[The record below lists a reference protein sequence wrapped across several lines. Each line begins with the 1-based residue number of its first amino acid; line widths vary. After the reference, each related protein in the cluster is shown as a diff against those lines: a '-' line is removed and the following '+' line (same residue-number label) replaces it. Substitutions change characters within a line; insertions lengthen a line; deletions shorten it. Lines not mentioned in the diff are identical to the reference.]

1 MRSNLGMSLAS
12 VCLLFLFPS
21 LASSGAGQALERI
34 TPRAAVYHDV
44 VNVGIIQRNGKAL
57 LIDSG
62 EGSILRAAKELG
74 IGSID
79 WVLYTH
85 HHRDQCSGAPL
96 LKKAGV
102 KIAVPAAEARFFRDA
117 TQFWL
122 EADDLIDHRYC
133 FRPDLF
139 VLRSSVAPDRELAP
153 GEIFEW
159 DGIAIRVLPTP
170 GHTDGSVSYVATVD
184 GQTIAFTGDLIYG
197 PGQIWEFYS
206 LQKGFPGM
214 NTDYHGFGGAVAD
227 VEKSLDSVLA
237 LKPTVLV
244 PSHGKI
250 ISNPPEAVRL
260 LRKNVD
266 AMMDNFLTLAG
277 WRIDYPR
284 VRPEREVPMF
294 PRLPAVKSPTWIHRT
309 IQTSAYLQAEDKS
322 IFLLDAGYPPIVD
335 EIDRL
340 ARSETISGV
349 DAIWVSHYHDD
360 HVESVNAIRR
370 KYAAKVYAQAEL
382 RDVLEHPRAYLMP
395 CVFPESIHV
404 DYVIQE
410 GEVINWKGFKLTGYY
425 FPGQTIYHDAL
436 LIEKDGTRLF
446 VTGDS
451 MTNFAIDDYCSY
463 NRNVIGKGGGYER
476 CLRLLMQVKPDLMWA
491 AHYGP
496 LPVTQQYLQKAL
508 RLVEEREKL
517 GVALFPWDDPNFSL
531 DPGWVR
537 AYPYRQN
544 VFRGQPVAFEARIY
558 NYSESP
564 KTASVELRAPPGW
577 NLPKPETI
585 IIPAKS
591 EGTIRFTAVSAA
603 HPPLR
608 REVLGLAVHFDQRDL
623 GEIAEAIV
631 DYLE

>member
-1 MRSNLGMSLAS
+1 LLLLISNPASL
-12 VCLLFLFPS
+12 
-21 LASSGAGQALERI
+21 GAGRGLERI
-34 TPRAAVYHDV
+34 TPSTAVYHDV
-44 VNVGIIQRNGKAL
+44 VNVGIIQRNGKVL

-74 IGSID
+74 IGPID

-122 EADDLIDHRYC
+122 EADNLIDHRYY

-153 GEIFEW
+153 GEIFKWE
-159 DGIAIRVLPTP
+159 GIAIRVLPTP
-170 GHTDGSVSYVATVD
+170 GHTDGSVSFLATVD

-197 PGQIWEFYS
+197 PGQLWEFYS
-206 LQKGFPGM
+206 LQKHFPGM
-214 NTDYHGFGGAVAD
+214 KMDFHGFGGAVTD

-237 LKPTVLV
+237 LKPSVLV
-244 PSHGKI
+244 PSHGVI
-250 ISNPPEAVRL
+250 MRNPPEAVRL

-277 WRIDYPR
+277 WRIYFPDA
-284 VRPEREVPMF
+284 RPEREVPMF
-294 PRLPAVKSPTWIHRT
+294 PRLPAAKSPPWIHKS
-309 IQTSAYLQAEDKS
+309 IQTSAYLQADDKS
-322 IFLLDAGYPPIVD
+322 IFLLDAGFAPIVD

-340 ARSETISGV
+340 AKSGAISGV

-370 KYAAKVYAQAEL
+370 KYGAKLYAQAEL
-382 RDVLEHPRAYLMP
+382 RDILEHPRAYLMP
-395 CVFPESIHV
+395 CVFPESTHV
-404 DYVIQE
+404 DHVIQE

-436 LIEKDGTRLF
+436 LIEKNGTRLF

-451 MTNFAIDDYCSY
+451 MTNFAIDDYCIY
-463 NRNVIGKGGGYER
+463 NRNFAGEGVGYER
-476 CLRLLMQVKPDLMWA
+476 CLRLLLQVKPDLMWA
-491 AHYGP
+491 AHTGP

-508 RLVEEREKL
+508 GLVEEREKL
-517 GVALFPWDDPNFSL
+517 YAALFPWDSPNFSL

-537 AYPYRQN
+537 AYPYRQD
-544 VFRGQPVAFEARIY
+544 VFRGQPVTIEARIY
-558 NYSESP
+558 NRSESP
-564 KTASVELRAPPGW
+564 RTASVELRAPSGW

-585 IIPAKS
+585 TIPAKS
-591 EGTIRFTAVSAA
+591 EGKIRFTAVSAA

-608 REVLGLAVHFDQRDL
+608 REVLGLAVRFDQRNL
-623 GEIAEAIV
+623 GEIEAAIV